1 MAPTT
6 AIILR
11 SVAVLAAFF
20 TGTPRAR
27 AADAVRPNTAPS
39 RVTIDSDTILSI
51 DGRKVFPIGFT
62 MAPPPGAKSPRGVEG
77 LRELREAG
85 ALMLRSG
92 PMGKEKWDEAGIAR
106 EREWMDAAARNG
118 MYAMPWLKE
127 FAAVPGPDAPKAADL
142 RRIVSMFKDH
152 PGMGIWKG
160 EDEPEWGKKPVPPLR
175 AAYDIIH
182 QIDPNHPVW
191 IVQAPRGSIETLRPY
206 NETYDIGG
214 IDIYPISY
222 PPGVHSNDANKEI
235 SMVGD
240 FAQRIAQ
247 TLEGKKP
254 FWMTLQIAFSGTV
267 KPGKTLRFPTFHEQR
282 FMTYQAII
290 NGARGIVYFGG
301 QLPQTL
307 NERDTPLGWNWT
319 YWDDVLRRMV
329 EEIGDH
335 SPLQPALVAANSK
348 QSVQVV
354 RETSAAAVEC
364 LVRETA
370 DHWFLLACKRS
381 GATDEVEFT
390 GLPPQI
396 SGGEVLFEAPRK
408 VQANAGRLKDWF
420 APYEVH
426 VYRFPKR

>member
-1 MAPTT
+1 MLLELALS
-6 AIILR
+6 IILI
-11 SVAVLAAFF
+11 SAQAAPAQ
-20 TGTPRAR
+20 TGDTPP
-27 AADAVRPNTAPS
+27 RPNTAPS
-39 RVTIDSDTILSI
+39 RVTIDPDTTVISI

-92 PMGKEKWDEAGIAR
+92 PMGTAKWDEAGVAR

-118 MYAMPWLKE
+118 MYTMPWLKE
-127 FAAVPGPDAPKAADL
+127 LSAVAKPDGPKAREL

-152 PGMGIWKG
+152 PGLGVWKG

-175 AAYDIIH
+175 AAYDIIRE
-182 QIDPNHPVW
+182 IDPNHPVW
-191 IVQAPRGSIETLRPY
+191 IVQAPRGTIESLRPY
-206 NETYDIGG
+206 NEAYDIGG

-222 PPGVHSNDANKEI
+222 PPGVHSIDANKEI

-247 TLEGKKP
+247 TVEGKKP

-307 NERDTPLGWNWT
+307 NSRDTALGWNWT
-319 YWDDVLRRMV
+319 YWDQVLRRMV

-335 SPLQPALVAANSK
+335 SPLQPALVAPSSEKKPAVK
-348 QSVQVV
+348 VQD
-354 RETSAAAVEC
+354 AAAGIE
-364 LVRETA
+364 LVARETA
-370 DHWFLLACKRS
+370 DHWFLLACKRGGETS
-381 GATDEVEFT
+381 EVEFT
-390 GLPPQI
+390 GLPPEL
-396 SGGEVLFEAPRK
+396 SNREGEVLFEEPRK
-408 VQANAGRLKDWF
+408 VQTTAGGFKDWF

-426 VYRFPKR
+426 VYRFSRR

>member
-1 MAPTT
+1 
-6 AIILR
+6 
-11 SVAVLAAFF
+11 V
-20 TGTPRAR
+20 
-27 AADAVRPNTAPS
+27 VRP
-39 RVTIDSDTILSI
+39 
-51 DGRKVFPIGFT
+51 DG
-62 MAPPPGAKSPRGVEG
+62 
-77 LRELREAG
+77 
-85 ALMLRSG
+85 
-92 PMGKEKWDEAGIAR
+92 
-106 EREWMDAAARNG
+106 
-118 MYAMPWLKE
+118 
-127 FAAVPGPDAPKAADL
+127 PKASEL

-152 PGMGIWKG
+152 PGLGIWKG

-175 AAYDIIH
+175 TAYDIIRET
-182 QIDPNHPVW
+182 DPNHPVW

-222 PPGVHSNDANKEI
+222 PSGVHSNDANKEI

-247 TLEGKKP
+247 TVEGKKP

-307 NERDTPLGWNWT
+307 NARDAALGWNWT
-319 YWDDVLRRMV
+319 YWDHVLRRMV

-335 SPLQPALVAANSK
+335 SPLKPALVAPTSEKNPAVK
-348 QSVQVV
+348 VQDTSVGIECLL
-354 RETSAAAVEC
+354 RETPEHC
-364 LVRETA
+364 
-370 DHWFLLACKRS
+370 FLLACKRG
-381 GATDEVEFT
+381 GATVEVEFT
-390 GLPPQI
+390 GLPADL
-396 SGGEVLFEAPRK
+396 SNHEGEVLFEEPRK
-408 VQANAGRLKDWF
+408 VQATAGRLKDWF

-426 VYRFPKR
+426 VYRFSRR